1 MNARENKAFSGI
13 RVLDMGQIYNGPY
26 CGLLLALLGADVIKV
41 EPPGGEPLRFRST
54 NHVETHEFM
63 MLNSNKR
70 SIVVDL
76 KTDAGRNLFRDLVCE
91 VDVVIENFAPGAMER
106 MGLPPASL
114 LGLNPRL
121 IYASGKGYGNSGPY
135 AHMSAMDITVQAMAG
150 VIASTGFPDG
160 PPTKTG
166 PAFADIMGG
175 VHLFGGVASAL
186 YQREKTGLGQIVE
199 VSMHDTIY
207 PALASPLGAIFNDPS
222 RDIPERTGNR
232 HSGLAVAPYNVYPA
246 SDGHIAIM
254 SVSERHASG
263 VLRAAG
269 GDVLTNDPR
278 FADRAL
284 RIKNIDAL
292 DAAVEA
298 WTTTL
303 DRWALVERL
312 AEHGVPSAPV
322 LTVREVANDPHLRER
337 GMVRDVDHPV
347 RGRIPV
353 PGSAIRL
360 EDSPVDV
367 IHAAPGLGADADA
380 ILHDLLGADDDHVAA
395 LVASGALGAAA

>member
-1 MNARENKAFSGI
+1 MTRKAFSGV

-41 EPPGGEPLRFRST
+41 EPPGGERLRYRST
-54 NHVETHEFM
+54 DQVETHEFM

-76 KTDAGRNLFRDLVCE
+76 KTQAGRNLFRDLVCT

-106 MGLPPASL
+106 MELPPASL
-114 LGLNPRL
+114 MGLNPRL

-175 VHLFGGVASAL
+175 VHLFGGIASAL

-207 PALASPLGAIFNDPS
+207 PALASPLGAIFNDQS
-222 RDIPERTGNR
+222 RVVPERTGNR

-263 VLRAAG
+263 VLMAAG
-269 GDVLTNDPR
+269 GDALARDPR

-284 RIKNIDAL
+284 RIANIDAL
-292 DAAVEA
+292 DLAVEA
-298 WTTTL
+298 WTASL
-303 DRWALVERL
+303 DRWTIVARL

-322 LTVREVANDPHLRER
+322 LTVKEVANDPHLRER
-337 GMVRDVDHPV
+337 GMIRDVQHPV
-347 RGRIPV
+347 RGSVPV

-360 EDSPVDV
+360 DDSTVDD
-367 IHAAPGLGADADA
+367 IRAAPGLGADSDA
-380 ILHDLLGADDDHVAA
+380 VLHDLLGADPSQIAA
-395 LVASGALGAAA
+395 LVASGALGGIA